1 MAILRAAFLAD
12 PLLPESG
19 PTLLLTYNKA
29 LCNFIRSIGD
39 GALKGVVVEHYH
51 KFARGYLNH
60 RGKMGWGVIAGRS
73 RRLRLIETAIANV
86 SARYNPN
93 SFFDRPLKY
102 FSAEIA
108 WVAQHGITSLAD
120 YQSADRVGRADA
132 RMEAIYKPQLW
143 EMVEEYRRLRGDA
156 GLSYDFDDL
165 ATDMSEELDID
176 TDERKYK
183 HIVIDEGQDLSPEMI
198 RSIAKAVSP
207 AGSVTFFGD
216 VAQQIYGH
224 RMSWR
229 AAGLKPTKI
238 WNFSENYRNTR
249 EIALL
254 GLEIASMPY
263 YAGASDM
270 VAPTAPA
277 AAGAKPTV
285 VSFADATA
293 EMPFVLAQARRLAQT
308 QSVAILTRTAR
319 QTDDLQSA
327 ANGSAVDLRSDELN
341 WSAGPGLYSG
351 TYHSA
356 KGLEFDAV
364 ILPFISTD
372 LMPDPAF
379 IADFG
384 RSEAEANDG
393 RLLYVGV
400 TRAKTILIITQSGGV
415 SQLLPA
421 NPSLYT
427 ALDR

>member
-29 LCNFIRSIGD
+29 LCTFIRSTGGD
-39 GALKGVVVEHYH
+39 ALQGVVVEHYH

-60 RGKMGWGVIAGRS
+60 RGKMGWGVIANRG

-86 SARYNPN
+86 SANYDANA
-93 SFFDRPLKY
+93 FFDRPLKY

-108 WVAQHGITSLAD
+108 WVSQHGITSLAD

-132 RMEAIYKPQLW
+132 RMEAIYKPHLW
-143 EMVEEYRRLRGDA
+143 EMVEEYRRLRGA
-156 GLSYDFDDL
+156 EGLLYDFDDL
-165 ATDMSEELDID
+165 ATAMSDELDQD
-176 TDERKYK
+176 SNDRRYK

-207 AGSVTFFGD
+207 TGSVTFFGD

-229 AAGLKPTKI
+229 AAGLKPIKV
-238 WNFSENYRNTR
+238 WKFSENYRNTR
-249 EIALL
+249 EVALL

-293 EMPFVLAQARRLAQT
+293 ELPFVLAQARRFAQT
-308 QSVAILTRTAR
+308 QSVAILTRTVR
-319 QTDDLQSA
+319 QTDQLQA
-327 ANGSAVDLRSDELN
+327 AAMGTVIDLRSENLT

-364 ILPFISTD
+364 ILPFMSSD

-384 RSEAEANDG
+384 QAEAEANDG

-400 TRAKTILIITQSGGV
+400 TRAKAVLIITQSGGV
-415 SQLLPA
+415 SALLP
-421 NPSLYT
+421 NKIELYT
-427 ALDR
+427 ALTR